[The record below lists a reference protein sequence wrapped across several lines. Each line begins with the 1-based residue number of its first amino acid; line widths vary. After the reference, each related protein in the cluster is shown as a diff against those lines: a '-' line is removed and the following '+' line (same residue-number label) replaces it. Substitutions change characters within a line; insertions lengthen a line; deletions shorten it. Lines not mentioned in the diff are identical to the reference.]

1 MERYMYI
8 LSLPFLLLLIAFLS
22 GRYKSPLY
30 IYYIFLSFYPIVV
43 CLYQALVPV
52 SFLPDVVPLFSKEVY
67 DKFYQLAFFSIL
79 LMAITDFLLTKISG
93 INRRKY
99 TPPNANKSYCQ
110 IMKAI
115 NLSLIVCLFL
125 FVFINKGL
133 FIDSYIYQSL
143 RVDDFSDKISGIIG
157 LYNTLE
163 LFYILSLF
171 FLIIINKERKYVIFS
186 FVCFLVLKM
195 LIGSRLM
202 LVPPLLLYLWVM
214 VNDSESRK
222 TIPFRKI
229 VIYLV
234 LVLVLFVAANYFRS
248 LKGDSLGFIGAIEQF
263 TYEFLFATISSLYS
277 INYVHLNNSPGFW
290 GMLFDSIK
298 GVIPSF
304 IYGGA
309 EIKKSMM
316 TYESWKSAIGGYR
329 AISPVGGYYIVGQ
342 VYLWVKSSM
351 VVYAFFIS
359 YAVLLHFSELYLKIK
374 QNFLAKMI
382 FAQMV
387 FFGMVY
393 GVRTEIWIF
402 QKIYLQQFL
411 LTTIIFMGFVYLI
424 KQLLT
429 KK

>member
-1 MERYMYI
+1 
-8 LSLPFLLLLIAFLS
+8 
-22 GRYKSPLY
+22 YKSPIY
-30 IYYIFLSFYPIVV
+30 IYYIFLSLYPIVV
-43 CLYQALVPV
+43 CLYQALVPI
-52 SFLPDVVPLFSKEVY
+52 SFLPDVVPTFGKEIY
-67 DKFYQLAFFSIL
+67 HDFYQLTFFSIL
-79 LMAITDFLLTKISG
+79 FMAITDLFLTRITG

-99 TPPNANKSYCQ
+99 TPPDVTKAYCQ
-110 IMKAI
+110 IMKVMNFILIA
-115 NLSLIVCLFL
+115 SLFV

-133 FIDSYIYQSL
+133 FIDSYVYQSL
-143 RVDDFSDKISGIIG
+143 RVDDFSDKISGVIG
-157 LYNTLE
+157 LYNTIE

-171 FLIIINKERKYVIFS
+171 FLVIINKHRKFVIFS
-186 FVCFLVLKM
+186 FLCFLVLKM

-202 LVPPLLLYLWVM
+202 LVPPLLLYLWIM
-214 VNDSESRK
+214 INDSESRR

-229 VIYLV
+229 LVYLC
-234 LVLVLFVAANYFRS
+234 LILVLFVAANYFRS

-277 INYVHLNNSPGFW
+277 INYVNIHNSPDTV

-304 IYGGA
+304 LYGGA

-316 TYESWKSAIGGYR
+316 TYEMWKSSIGGYR
-329 AISPVGGYYIVGQ
+329 SISPVGGYYIVGQ
-342 VYLWVKSSM
+342 VYLWLKSSLM
-351 VVYAFFIS
+351 VYIFFIS
-359 YAVLLHFSELYLKIK
+359 YAALLHFSELYLKVK
-374 QNFLAKMI
+374 KNFLGKMI
-382 FAQMV
+382 FSQMV

-411 LTTIIFMGFVYLI
+411 MTTVLFMGIVYLI

>member
-1 MERYMYI
+1 MYI
-8 LSLPFLLLLIAFLS
+8 LSLPLLLIVIAFLS
-22 GRYKSPLY
+22 GRYKSPIY
-30 IYYIFLSFYPIVV
+30 IYYIFLSFYPVV
-43 CLYQALVPV
+43 VYLYQVLVPI
-52 SFLPDVVPLFSKEVY
+52 SFLPDVIPSFGQEIY
-67 DKFYQLAFFSIL
+67 HDFYQLAFFSIL
-79 LMAITDFLLTKISG
+79 FMAITDLFLTRITG

-99 TPPNANKSYCQ
+99 TSPDVTKAYCQ
-110 IMKAI
+110 IMM
-115 NLSLIVCLFL
+115 NLILIVSLFV

-133 FIDSYIYQSL
+133 FIDSYVYQSL
-143 RVDDFSDKISGIIG
+143 RVADFSDKISGVIG
-157 LYNTLE
+157 LYNIIE

-171 FLIIINKERKYVIFS
+171 FLMIINKHRKFVIFS
-186 FVCFLVLKM
+186 FLCFLVLKM

-202 LVPPLLLYLWVM
+202 LVPPLLLYLWIM
-214 VNDSESRK
+214 INDSESRR

-229 VIYLV
+229 LVYLC
-234 LVLVLFVAANYFRS
+234 LILVLFVAANYFRS

-277 INYVHLNNSPGFW
+277 INYVNIHNSPDTV

-304 IYGGA
+304 LYGGS

-316 TYESWKSAIGGYR
+316 TYEMWKSSIGGYR
-329 AISPVGGYYIVGQ
+329 SISPVGGYYIVGQ
-342 VYLWVKSSM
+342 VYLWLKSFLM
-351 VVYAFFIS
+351 VYIFFILH
-359 YAVLLHFSELYLKIK
+359 AILLHFSELYLKVK
-374 QNFLAKMI
+374 KNFLGKMI
-382 FAQMV
+382 FSQMV
-387 FFGMVY
+387 FFGMIY

-411 LTTIIFMGFVYLI
+411 ITTVIFMSVVYLI